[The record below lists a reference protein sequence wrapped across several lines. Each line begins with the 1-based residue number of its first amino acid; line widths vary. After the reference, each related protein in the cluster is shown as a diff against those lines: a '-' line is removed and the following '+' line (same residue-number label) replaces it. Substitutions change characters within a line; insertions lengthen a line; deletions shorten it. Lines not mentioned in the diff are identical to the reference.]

1 MRRQSRREGGQSLVE
16 FALIFPIFVLMLF
29 GLIDMGRAVYANNTL
44 SQAARE
50 ATRLAAAQ
58 ASWVGTTNVKEPT
71 CNAAGGPVCPP
82 DSLTLKTNV
91 DAAANRMA
99 VGLGVLPDAQIYMRC
114 DLASSVAPTGNW
126 TGSTCTNNAA
136 GNLVSIRIE
145 YTHTMITPIVGQIV
159 NNISMSAS
167 ATMVIN

>member
-1 MRRQSRREGGQSLVE
+1 MRRHSPREGGQSLVE

-58 ASWVGTTNVKEPT
+58 ASWIGIPNAQEPT
-71 CNAAGGPVCPP
+71 CNTAGGPVCP
-82 DSLTLKTNV
+82 LTPGVLKANV